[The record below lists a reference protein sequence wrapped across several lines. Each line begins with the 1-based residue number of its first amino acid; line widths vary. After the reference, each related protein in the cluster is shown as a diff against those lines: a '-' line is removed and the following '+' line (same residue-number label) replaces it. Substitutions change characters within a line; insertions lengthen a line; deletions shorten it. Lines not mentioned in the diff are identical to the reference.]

1 MRKPPLLLLLLA
13 APLGAAKVDAAAA
26 IAAVEK
32 LGHGR
37 VVELTLAGHGAAA
50 TYSVTLQSD
59 DGTETNYVV
68 DAVTGAVVQTGEAWS
83 SDEPAR
89 GDGDGE
95 AQDDGPNGGQDSGD
109 GDGEVAD

>member
-1 MRKPPLLLLLLA
+1 MRKLPLLLLLLA
-13 APLGAAKVDAAAA
+13 APLGAATVDAATA

-89 GDGDGE
+89 GDGE

-109 GDGEVAD
+109 GDGDVAD